1 MPDPDAPFSA
11 LNASQPTRPVPG
23 RVMPGRAGQPPSRTA
38 RRRSA
43 RRRRRLR
50 RTIVVATVLVGIV
63 VLLAGGGYLYALY
76 RYHQIHKDKVGN
88 LVSEA
93 DTKGVNILL
102 IGENCR
108 SCLNGKQANAFGT
121 GSEVGGNRSDVTM
134 LLHLDPATHTASVVS
149 IPRDSF
155 VPIPGTDKANRVDD
169 ALNTGPSELVKTIE
183 DDYGIPINHFVGLNF
198 DTFQGVVNSLGG
210 IKMYFPDP
218 VKDAYSGLNIP
229 NPGCHLLNGFQALAV
244 VRARHMY
251 YEVNGQWYYDPT
263 GDISRIHRDHEF
275 LKVLAA
281 EVKPRLHNPLTV
293 NSLLGSIAPDL
304 QVDSGF
310 GLNEM
315 ISLVLAFRN
324 VDPATVP
331 TATEPVFEVPGDF
344 TYDGVPGY
352 GSVVFPVSPTDYTLL
367 WQRFGI
373 KTPAI
378 APGTTV
384 SVLNGSG
391 IAGQAAAVG
400 QALTS
405 LGEHVVNVGNAT
417 PSSDP
422 AETIVYYRPGYQKQ
436 AMALLPHLSGNAV
449 MGERNLPNGLDLQVV
464 TGTYLSVTGTPAST
478 SATGSSAASSP
489 ASGTGTSSATSGA
502 QGQPVPSVD
511 VTPATEPLPS
521 YDPRACPAGMPV
533 TPVS

>member
-1 MPDPDAPFSA
+1 
-11 LNASQPTRPVPG
+11 
-23 RVMPGRAGQPPSRTA
+23 
-38 RRRSA
+38 
-43 RRRRRLR
+43 
-50 RTIVVATVLVGIV
+50 
-63 VLLAGGGYLYALY
+63 
-76 RYHQIHKDKVGN
+76 
-88 LVSEA
+88 
-93 DTKGVNILL
+93 
-102 IGENCR
+102 
-108 SCLNGKQANAFGT
+108 
-121 GSEVGGNRSDVTM
+121 
-134 LLHLDPATHTASVVS
+134 
-149 IPRDSF
+149 
-155 VPIPGTDKANRVDD
+155 
-169 ALNTGPSELVKTIE
+169 
-183 DDYGIPINHFVGLNF
+183 
-198 DTFQGVVNSLGG
+198 VVNSLGG
-210 IKMYFPDP
+210 INMYFPDP

-229 NPGCHLLNGFQALAV
+229 NAGCHHLNGFQALAV

-251 YEVNGQWYYDPT
+251 YEVDGQWYYDPT

-281 EVKPRLHNPLTV
+281 QIKPRLHNPLTV

-373 KTPAI
+373 ATPQV

-400 QALTS
+400 QALSS
-405 LGEHVVNVGNAT
+405 LGEDVVHVGDAT

-422 AETIVYYRPGYQKQ
+422 AETVVYYRPGFQKQ
-436 AMALLPHLSGNAV
+436 AMALLPHLQGNAV
-449 MGERNLPNGLDLQVV
+449 MGERPLPTGVDLQVV
-464 TGTYLSVTGTPAST
+464 TGTYLTVTGTST
-478 SATGSSAASSP
+478 SSSSSSSAASGSAST
-489 ASGTGTSSATSGA
+489 ASGSQAVTV

-521 YDPRACPAGMPV
+521 FDPRACPAGMPV
-533 TPVS
+533 TPVA